1 MGDGR
6 CDPKLSSASDSPA
19 PFSPLTSPI
28 SLLSYHHLPC
38 VECSASPSLAFHRA
52 RDALDS
58 APPPSVHSARIC
70 PLLQHFDDARG
81 HAGPHIADRPRVE
94 PGCRRLRG
102 APP

>member
-19 PFSPLTSPI
+19 PFTPLTSPI

-38 VECSASPSLAFHRA
+38 VECSASPSIAFHRA

-58 APPPSVHSARIC
+58 APPPSVHSARINNTDSLIGALKIDLT
-70 PLLQHFDDARG
+70 PLLVDLG
-81 HAGPHIADRPRVE
+81 
-94 PGCRRLRG
+94 
-102 APP
+102 

>member
-6 CDPKLSSASDSPA
+6 WETDGAIRNSVPHLSPA

-38 VECSASPSLAFHRA
+38 VECSASPSIAFHRA

-58 APPPSVHSARIC
+58 APPPSVHSARINNTDSLIGALKIDLT
-70 PLLQHFDDARG
+70 PLLVDLG
-81 HAGPHIADRPRVE
+81 
-94 PGCRRLRG
+94 
-102 APP
+102 